1 MMPHRGGRG
10 RQDLVSS
17 TFLIAQPH
25 DKDRAQVLR
34 HHTRPEYLIPSGLQ
48 TVMPAGRATKLD
60 RRRWKNST

>member
-34 HHTRPEYLIPSGLQ
+34 HHTRPEYLIPSV
-48 TVMPAGRATKLD
+48 TDCYA
-60 RRRWKNST
+60 RRPGNEVRSAKNST

>member
-34 HHTRPEYLIPSGLQ
+34 HHTRTG
-48 TVMPAGRATKLD
+48 VLD
-60 RRRWKNST
+60 FLL